1 VELVSTYQGF
11 RWHTDKTGRVA
22 TSYDIRRQLLMS
34 EVQHMAEINVSRFID
49 NSTTVSTNV
58 NATNSTVF
66 QVYDHDSSK
75 KLIIPVITYTA
86 VVLGISGNILSV
98 IIWLRLQATSKNSSA
113 IYLAALAVV
122 DLVYLTSFLM
132 EKRSV
137 CGTGWFCK
145 CCTYLRAST
154 EILDP
159 LLVLGFSVERL
170 IAILRP
176 FQV

>member
-1 VELVSTYQGF
+1 
-11 RWHTDKTGRVA
+11 VA
-22 TSYDIRRQLLMS
+22 TSYDIRRQLLVS

-49 NSTTVSTNV
+49 NATNVSTNV

-66 QVYDHDSSK
+66 QVYDHDSAR
-75 KLIIPVITYTA
+75 KLIGPVIMYA
-86 VVLGISGNILSV
+86 AAVLGIPGNILSA

-122 DLVYLTSFLM
+122 DLVFLTMGLIRRHSL
-132 EKRSV
+132 
-137 CGTGWFCK
+137 CGTGWFDI
-145 CCTYLRAST
+145 CCMYLHASVT
-154 EILDP
+154 IVDP